1 MRCGT
6 LLLEGFCGLKQ
17 LKSLYMPTHVARSI
31 GINFWSGGCNGH
43 VLVILLYNPSNSF
56 SLTATRK
63 PAGTYDR
70 AAAVRS
76 MKYNS
81 VTQAVLNFR
90 GISFVTGGWRQNRW
104 RGRWTR
110 SGHGI
115 LPSMTR
121 QIFSA
126 GFRRLSRLITPLKA
140 PFMLNARIRNWLSM
154 EQNNCLPW
162 FTQFK
167 ISCTKMRLSYKM
179 APPWK
184 IEFYLTSAGIVW
196 ITRIAIGKLPD
207 CISVNDS
214 PSGIGTN
221 AIAPNATCTES
232 RAANRLNKYI

>member
-1 MRCGT
+1 MAYIRINYTLNELRLFAHSLQQSKLIALFMRKSTMRSGT

-76 MKYNS
+76 MKCNS

-104 RGRWTR
+104 RGR
-110 SGHGI
+110 
-115 LPSMTR
+115 
-121 QIFSA
+121 
-126 GFRRLSRLITPLKA
+126 
-140 PFMLNARIRNWLSM
+140 
-154 EQNNCLPW
+154 
-162 FTQFK
+162 
-167 ISCTKMRLSYKM
+167 
-179 APPWK
+179 
-184 IEFYLTSAGIVW
+184 
-196 ITRIAIGKLPD
+196 
-207 CISVNDS
+207 
-214 PSGIGTN
+214 
-221 AIAPNATCTES
+221 
-232 RAANRLNKYI
+232 